1 MSKILVAD
9 DNAQNLYLVR
19 FLLEKS
25 GHDVDEVVNGELA
38 VKAVENKPY
47 DLVLMDIRMPVLNGI
62 EATRAIKLKAGAP
75 KIVALTAS
83 AMDGD
88 EESIIAAG
96 CDGYI
101 AKPIVFDTFV
111 DLVEAYLDSEANPAV

>member
-19 FLLEKS
+19 FLLEKN
-25 GHDVDEVVNGELA
+25 GHDVDEAVNGEF
-38 VKAVENKPY
+38 VVQAVENKSY
-47 DLVLMDIRMPVLNGI
+47 DLILMDIQMPILNGI

-88 EESIIAAG
+88 AESIIAAG

-101 AKPIVFDTFV
+101 AKPIVLDAFV
-111 DLVEAYLDSEANPAV
+111 GLVESYLDSEANPKV